1 MSVLVL
7 NSQYLPIQTT
17 SVKRAIALIYRG
29 VAVTEKFTEQV
40 WKSIS
45 SQFVLPSVIRLIN
58 FHKLPP
64 RNNKLSKKNILIRDK
79 NICQY
84 CKEKCTDRTLTI
96 DHILP
101 KSRGGT
107 SKWENLVTA
116 CRRCN
121 ITKADRTPEEAGMF
135 LHTKPIRLNIYTYT
149 TILRNKCEMYPDW
162 SEFLYN

>member
-58 FHKLPP
+58 FHKLPF
-64 RNNKLSKKNILIRDK
+64 NIILLSL
-79 NICQY
+79 
-84 CKEKCTDRTLTI
+84 L
-96 DHILP
+96 L
-101 KSRGGT
+101 KS
-107 SKWENLVTA
+107 
-116 CRRCN
+116 
-121 ITKADRTPEEAGMF
+121 
-135 LHTKPIRLNIYTYT
+135 IYMS
-149 TILRNKCEMYPDW
+149 R
-162 SEFLYN
+162 